1 MIRKVNAKDLKVLN
15 KIYNNANKKELFYKD
30 LSLELFER
38 KFFKS
43 PNYEIVTY
51 LYDDGVIKGFISGVK
66 MPQKAYITYIYVLPE
81 FRNNQIGNLLYKAI
95 MKDFDGLEVDLVF
108 FNPAHLPWL
117 IKGRFMHP
125 NAPGV
130 YVNSLAYDF
139 FIKKGFIEFA
149 RQNVYFRNLSEFKYS
164 DNILE
169 NFKRLEKEEEIT
181 FGFYNYNTDKELL
194 ELMENLKNEGW
205 KKEVLNHVETYKEKN
220 TLIVA
225 RHKNKVIGFTGP
237 IKNDN
242 GRGYFAGIGVHS
254 DYRSKGV
261 GKTLFNKLCYE
272 LKQISDYMT
281 LFTGVNNNARFIY
294 ESAGFEIARVFGN
307 LRRKV

>member
-1 MIRKVNAKDLKVLN
+1 MIRKVNKSDLKVLN
-15 KIYNNANKKELFYKD
+15 EIYNNANKKELFYKD
-30 LSLELFER
+30 LSLELFKG

-43 PNYEIVTY
+43 SNYDIITY
-51 LYDDGVIKGFISGVK
+51 VYDDGVIKGFISGVK
-66 MPQKAYITYIYVLPE
+66 REEKAYITYIYVLPK
-81 FRNNQIGNLLYKAI
+81 FRNQQIGNSLYKAI
-95 MKDFDGLEVDLVF
+95 MEDFENLEVDLVF
-108 FNPAHLPWL
+108 YNPAHLPWL
-117 IKGRFMHP
+117 IEGKFMHP

-130 YVNSLAYDF
+130 DVDGLAYSF
-139 FIKKGFIEFA
+139 FVKKGFIEFA
-149 RQNVYFRNLSEFKYS
+149 RQNVYFRNLSEFRYS
-164 DNILE
+164 TKIIE
-169 NFKRLEKEEEIT
+169 SFERLEKDEEIT
-181 FGFYNYNTDKELL
+181 FGFYNYNNDKELP

-205 KKEVLNHVETYKEKN
+205 KREVLNHVENYKEKN

-272 LKQISDYMT
+272 LKQISEYMT

-294 ESAGFEIARVFGN
+294 ESAGFEVARVFGN